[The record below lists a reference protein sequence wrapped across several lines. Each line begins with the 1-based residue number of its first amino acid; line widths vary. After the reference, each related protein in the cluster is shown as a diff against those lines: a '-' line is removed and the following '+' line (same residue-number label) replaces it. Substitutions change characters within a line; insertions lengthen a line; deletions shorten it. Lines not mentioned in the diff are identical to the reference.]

1 MFWRP
6 GQRRLWG
13 GKIAVP
19 HLTSLRFLKFG
30 RDSVFC
36 LTVCLSVFLTVC
48 LFFSLSVQL
57 SGFLCL
63 SVCLSV
69 FLSVCLSVCQSL
81 SVVQLCVVCSFIRA
95 LVWFVSLFVCP
106 YVSLFAKSSTKI
118 YRVVYPIKPSEFL
131 FYFRE
136 IAEDLLFA
144 NKMASGFCGVQWA
157 GDITSVWQI
166 TILCLLVFPAS
177 WTGLKRIIMSWL
189 MKEVIRGGFVLN
201 IILLKWLG
209 CLRN

>member
-30 RDSVFC
+30 RDSV
-36 LTVCLSVFLTVC
+36 VCLTVC
-48 LFFSLSVQL
+48 LFFSLSVHL

-63 SVCLSV
+63 SVCLSDC
-69 FLSVCLSVCQSL
+69 LPVCLSL

-106 YVSLFAKSSTKI
+106 HVSLSAKSSTKI
-118 YRVVYPIKPSEFL
+118 YRVEYPIKPSEFL

-144 NKMASGFCGVQWA
+144 KKMASGFCGAQWA
-157 GDITSVWQI
+157 GDITSV
-166 TILCLLVFPAS
+166 
-177 WTGLKRIIMSWL
+177 
-189 MKEVIRGGFVLN
+189 
-201 IILLKWLG
+201 
-209 CLRN
+209 